1 MRLRG
6 HHGFIESATAAVGAA
21 KELVLPLAMLESAE
35 APWTSATL
43 RALRARLELDADP
56 FLSDALALLEAF
68 ELPFLEEE
76 ERLAG
81 AGLTLGDDLLGFE
94 EAMLE
99 FERAFWLRT
108 YEVYRAE
115 PERWNLPD
123 PPTPADLCAEH
134 GVDTATVR
142 TALRDAGF
150 TSFEEAAPYVGA
162 SPTCAG
168 CRLGVTRL
176 LSAEL
181 GRVKGGE
188 AVST

>member
-6 HHGFIESATAAVGAA
+6 HHGFIEAATAAVGAA
-21 KELVLPLAMLESAE
+21 KDLVLPLAMLESPE
-35 APWTSATL
+35 TPWTSHVVRTL
-43 RALRARLELDADP
+43 RERLDREADP
-56 FLSDALALLEAF
+56 VLAEALELLEAL

-99 FERAFWLRT
+99 FERAFWLRA
-108 YEVYRAE
+108 YEVYRDDPA
-115 PERWNLPD
+115 RWNLPD
-123 PPTPADLCAEH
+123 PPTPPDLCAEH
-134 GVDTATVR
+134 GLDTVR
-142 TALRDAGF
+142 VRSALRDAGF
-150 TSFEEAAPYVGA
+150 TSFDEAAPHVGA
-162 SPTCAG
+162 SPTCAD
-168 CRLGVTRL
+168 CRVGVTRL

-181 GRVKGGE
+181 GRVKGGA